1 MRVGVHTSIAGGLAN
16 AAHRAHQIG
25 CDAFQMFSANPRG
38 WRVVEVPV
46 AAFEAFREA
55 RAGFELAPVA
65 VHANYLI
72 NLASADSILRA
83 LSEAAL
89 RSEFVRAVALGA
101 DYVVL
106 HPGCAK
112 NAERARACRTVV
124 ESLGRAVRGLKLNR
138 LALLLENTAGQGTA
152 LGADLDELAEILA
165 GASRV
170 MPAGVCLDTA
180 HLMAAGYPVHTP
192 GGLAETV
199 RRIDAT
205 VGLGNVRLIHANDSK
220 TALGSHVDRHEHI
233 GRGHIGRDGF
243 RRIVRH
249 PKLRRVP
256 FICETPIDK
265 PGDDRRNVRMMRSLA
280 QINLA
285 RDR

>member
-1 MRVGVHTSIAGGLAN
+1 LAN

-38 WRVVEVPV
+38 WRAVEVPE

-55 RAGFELAPVA
+55 RDGFALAPAA

-72 NLASADSILRA
+72 NLASAEPAIRA
-83 LSEAAL
+83 LSVAAL
-89 RSEFVRAVALGA
+89 RSEFERAAALGA
-101 DYVVL
+101 DYLVL

-112 NAERARACRTVV
+112 DGGRARACRTVV
-124 ESLGRAVRGLKLNR
+124 ESLGRASRGMKLNG
-138 LALLLENTAGQGTA
+138 LTLLLENTAGQGTS
-152 LGADLDELAEILA
+152 LGADLDELAEIMA
-165 GASRV
+165 GAAQV
-170 MPAGVCLDTA
+170 MRAGVCLDTA
-180 HLMAAGYPVHTP
+180 HLLAAGYPVHTP
-192 GGLAETV
+192 RGLAETI
-199 RRIDAT
+199 RRIDAS

-249 PKLRRVP
+249 PKLRRIP
-256 FICETPIDK
+256 FICETPIDR

-280 QINLA
+280 EISVAGKAAGLS
-285 RDR
+285 DGS